1 MPRVMVIADQNQQ
14 DQAQVLLDER
24 VESVHLSDEHSAM
37 QLVERLGW
45 AISDAEDAERVQVR
59 RAAPRRARSS
69 RPSARPSTR
78 RAVHA

>member
-24 VESVHLSDEHSAM
+24 VESVHLSDDHSAM

-69 RPSARPSTR
+69 RPSARPSAR
-78 RAVHA
+78 HAVHA

>member
-14 DQAQVLLDER
+14 DQAKVLLDER

-69 RPSARPSTR
+69 RPSARPRTR
-78 RAVHA
+78 HEVHA